1 MYIATKIIRR
11 DKEGHFIMIQ
21 GTIHQEEST
30 ALVLKIYVP
39 NIGAP
44 YFITQILL
52 DVKAYRKYEP
62 QYKNSGWFHYPTFIS
77 RHPSKIKQK
86 LLS

>member
-21 GTIHQEEST
+21 GTIHQEEIT
-30 ALVLKIYVP
+30 ALVPKIYVP

-44 YFITQILL
+44 NFITQILL
-52 DVKAYRKYEP
+52 DVKAHRKYEP
-62 QYKNSGWFHYPTFIS
+62 QYKNSG
-77 RHPSKIKQK
+77 
-86 LLS
+86 